1 MYTSSVRQALIVN
14 IVFSIQMDS
23 DNDGVGDVCVGDAD
37 SDSVYDYQ
45 VFTVQYGSDMNHLK
59 LP

>member
-1 MYTSSVRQALIVN
+1 
-14 IVFSIQMDS
+14 MDS

-45 VFTVQYGSDMNHLK
+45 VFTVQYSSDMNHLK